1 MQSLRFSSSMIPL
14 PPNCHTV
21 VASLH
26 PSFAMHGLPQFWGS
40 IYTAIQRAE
49 RWAGKEEGP
58 ARPRAADLLL
68 DPTVDELAS
77 YLDGATFLSV
87 DVETPRDDRYTI
99 ELCGVSKGPG
109 SGVVFPWREPHISI
123 MREVLEASN
132 VAKVGHNFS
141 FDDIA
146 FRAAGIRM
154 AGTVLDTIQAAALLW
169 PPFREARRRRWSA
182 LTTCCA
188 RVLDFVPMWKHP
200 EDGATQAFYRAA
212 FPAIPDWLHPRLYC
226 ALDCIYTGALWP
238 RLRTLLEQEG
248 MLYLY
253 LEIVAPAA
261 RVLVDMEERGF
272 PVDVAE
278 RERLRAAAT
287 DEKEKVD
294 ETLRNSTDAYHR
306 KRLQVVE
313 SAVEILQQRA
323 GEAAISPF
331 RNTPACVA
339 HPDYTGLTRR
349 AKCAA
354 CAAICVAEGGRRA
367 EVRDLRRRVAK
378 GRAVLRRIGS
388 TFQAGNDGHWRW
400 LLFEKEGLGLKPV
413 ERTKKKKE
421 PKVDDRSIEALQMKH
436 PDIEVLRWRVQ
447 MQELKHRLSG
457 ILAMPLVMDEADGER
472 AHFAYSQHLTA
483 NQRIA
488 SGLDNEEDDKRRGSP
503 GNAQNIKPADRRIF
517 VASAPDRTLIHYDWK
532 QVELYRVAWLA
543 EDYDLLEAIWDGAD
557 IHSLNAAT
565 IFGCTPEAARST
577 MVRFEGGWKDARYA
591 AKRATHGWDYYM
603 GARLT
608 ARLYGL
614 KEGEAQ
620 KAIAAYFG
628 RWRAVRAW
636 QERQIDRAST
646 TRHLTNSFGYKLRF
660 FGFTRNRDGAWRIA
674 DPAIAVAFAPAS
686 EVAFMAKKVL
696 PPLNAVRV
704 GDSKLLTM
712 THDSFTFDVQRDAL
726 EEHVATVQPI
736 LEKEWDEFGVRRGR
750 KFAAKVEVAV
760 GRNWGKH
767 HEHGAKCQQ
776 PCQVE
781 ENKDGL
787 VELD

>member
-1 MQSLRFSSSMIPL
+1 MIAL
-14 PPNCHTV
+14 PPKCHTI

-68 DPTVDELAS
+68 DPTPDELAS

-87 DVETPRDDRYTI
+87 DVETPREDRYTI
-99 ELCGVSKGPG
+99 ELCGVSKGSG
-109 SGVVFPWREPHISI
+109 SGIVFPWREPHISI

-154 AGTVLDTIQAAALLW
+154 GGTIIDTIQAAALLW

-182 LTTCCA
+182 LTTCCC

-200 EDGATQAFYRAA
+200 EDPTTQAFYRAA
-212 FPAIPDWLHPRLYC
+212 FPTIPDWQHPRLYC

-238 RLRTLLEQEG
+238 RLRALLEQEG

-253 LEIVAPAA
+253 LEVVAPAA

-272 PVDVAE
+272 PVDVEE
-278 RERLRAAAT
+278 RERLRALALS
-287 DEKEKVD
+287 EKEKVD
-294 ETLRNSTDAYHR
+294 EALRNATESYHR
-306 KRLQVVE
+306 KRLQVIGDAIEELRVRE
-313 SAVEILQQRA
+313 
-323 GEAAISPF
+323 GEAALSPL
-331 RNTPACVA
+331 RDAPACVA

-349 AKCAA
+349 AKCSA
-354 CAAICVAEGGRRA
+354 CAAVYVAEGGRRA

-378 GRAVLRRIGS
+378 GRAVLARIGP
-388 TFQAGNDGHWRW
+388 TFQPTNDGHWRW

-413 ERTKKKKE
+413 EHTKKKKE

-436 PDIEVLRWRVQ
+436 PDVEVLRWRVQ

-457 ILAMPLVMDEADGER
+457 ILAMPLREDDEGGMR

-483 NQRIA
+483 NQRVA
-488 SGLDNEEDDKRRGSP
+488 SGLDSEEDDKQRGSP
-503 GNAQNIKPADRRIF
+503 GNAQNIKPTDRRIF
-517 VASAPDRTLIHYDWK
+517 VASAPDRVLIHYDWK
-532 QVELYRVAWLA
+532 QVELYRTGWLA
-543 EDYDLLEAIWDGAD
+543 EDYDLLEAIWSGAD

-565 IFGCTPEAARST
+565 IYGCAPEAARST

-614 KEGEAQ
+614 KEREAQ
-620 KAIAAYFG
+620 KAIGAYFG
-628 RWRAVRAW
+628 RWRALRPW

-646 TRHLTNSFGYKLRF
+646 TRHLVNSFGYKLRF
-660 FGFTRNRDGAWRIA
+660 FGFARNRDGAWRVA
-674 DPAIAVAFAPAS
+674 DPAIAVALAPAS

-696 PPLNAVRV
+696 PLLNAVSK
-704 GDSKLLTM
+704 GDSRLLTM
-712 THDSFTFDVQRDAL
+712 THDSFTFDVRRDGVAD
-726 EEHVATVQPI
+726 HVMEVRPI
-736 LEKEWDEFGVRRGR
+736 LEREWEEFGTRHGR
-750 KFAAKVEVAV
+750 KFAAKVDVAV
-760 GRNWGKH
+760 GHNWGKKH
-767 HEHGAKCQQ
+767 VHGMTCQK
-776 PCQVE
+776 PCSQE
-781 ENKDGL
+781 ENVDGL
-787 VELD
+787 EDVA